1 MKENI
6 ELTGQVIYKN
16 MLYDNG
22 QLKRSVNHLVN
33 MIAQNTT
40 VNEKYTVAVFLD
52 RSIELIQCICALFE
66 MKTPFLLLNDE
77 LPEKRIEYMLNKA
90 EIDTVLTIKKYE
102 NLCQGKKVILIES
115 LNDSNDYYENKSIIA
130 NKIESDIAY
139 VLFTSGST
147 GEPKAVQIMRKG
159 LINFINS
166 VPQKVNINKETI
178 IGCFT
183 NCTFDIFFLESL
195 VALYSGATVVVA
207 EDEIVNNTK
216 KLIKLISESS
226 INTLQFTPSRLKMI
240 QMVDKEFSCFQK
252 IKTLMV
258 GGETFTEELLQTI
271 QKNPSIKIYN
281 MYGPTETTIWSTI
294 SDLTN
299 AHSIDIGDPIDNTEI
314 FILDTDRVIETGTR
328 IEQKNVGE
336 VGEICIGGYGL
347 AKGYLN
353 NNEQTIKSF
362 LDVVIDNK
370 QLRIYKTGD
379 LGYYR
384 NDGKLICL
392 GRMDNQIKYD
402 GHRIEIEEIEKSL
415 LNLEG
420 IINVAVCFDK
430 KYNQLIAFV
439 IKDNAIDLTKDR
451 IDNQLRKTLPNYM
464 CPSEY
469 VFIDQLLY
477 TTSGKLDRNALIDKY
492 IAEFAS
498 TNVSANEDLMCKM
511 VQVISKILNKQ
522 ASDINMDMS
531 IAEMGISSI
540 KFVQIIVELED
551 RFDIEFDD
559 EKIISTEFERVKD
572 LYEYLNTL
580 VNG

>member
-16 MLYDNG
+16 MLYDNE

-40 VNEKYTVAVFLD
+40 VNEKHTVAVFLD

-66 MKTPFLLLNDE
+66 MKIPFLLLNDE

-102 NLCQGKKVILIES
+102 NLCRGKKVILIEN
-115 LNDSNDYYENKSIIA
+115 LYDSNDYYESKSIIA

-147 GEPKAVQIMRKG
+147 GEPKAVQVMRKG

-271 QKNPSIKIYN
+271 QKNTSIKIYN

-299 AHSIDIGDPIDNTEI
+299 AHSVDIGAPIDNTEI

-353 NNEQTIKSF
+353 NNEQTRKSF
-362 LDVVIDNK
+362 LDVVINNK

-415 LNLEG
+415 LNIEG

-451 IDNQLRKTLPNYM
+451 IDNQLKKTLPNYM
-464 CPSEY
+464 CPCEY
-469 VFIDQLLY
+469 MFIDQLLY

-492 IAEFAS
+492 IGEFAS
-498 TNVSANEDLMCKM
+498 TNVRDNEDIMSKM

-531 IAEMGISSI
+531 IAAMGISSI

-551 RFDIEFDD
+551 QFDIEFDD
-559 EKIISTEFERVKD
+559 EKIISTEFEKVKD